1 MATNI
6 KIFNSYIKGTKTIK
20 GYFPIYTPDNE
31 KDCNIEEEISYQ
43 KSNIQELLEENTGNA
58 LITQESDEL
67 NVILLLVNVNVN
79 SSNVTYYIQI

>member
-20 GYFPIYTPDNE
+20 GYFPVYTPDTE
-31 KDCNIEEEISYQ
+31 KNCNIEEEINYQ
-43 KSNIQELLEENTGNA
+43 KSNISELLEENTGNA
-58 LITQESDEL
+58 LITQESDEI
-67 NVILLLVNVNVN
+67 NVILLLVNVG